1 MVVGETSGKQSV
13 RQIARRAVLD
23 AQAKIRTERVER
35 DKRLSALGVTVM
47 ITLGERDQQVTRY
60 EERAG
65 AALATMIQ
73 REGLT
78 LNEAVAWCGLDLSTR
93 EAARLRRLSET
104 ENGCQEGKD
113 SHSGTEVV
121 TGAGPVEPGA
131 GRGAAT
137 GAE

>member
-13 RQIARRAVLD
+13 RQTARRTALD

-78 LNEAVAWCGLDLSTR
+78 LSEAVAWCGPDLTRR
-93 EAARLRRLSET
+93 EAARLRQLSET
-104 ENGCQEGKD
+104 EHANENMPESGGASEEGPRVGRAEPSSSD
-113 SHSGTEVV
+113 R
-121 TGAGPVEPGA
+121 TG
-131 GRGAAT
+131 
-137 GAE
+137 